1 MPERV
6 FWHEMCPR
14 RLIALFDAHFG
25 RLKPRRVPTV
35 DTAPD
40 KEPMGIY
47 SAISQMGGF

>member
-6 FWHEMCPR
+6 FWREMCPA

-35 DTAPD
+35 DTSPG
-40 KEPMGIY
+40 EELGIY